1 MRCISSKLVCVLFFA
16 VFIWTPPV
24 VRSQKFD
31 SIRADEEYGALSSKS
46 RQSFILNLCEE
57 KFTNPDEADTWILMK
72 LKNWDDL
79 AESLSQSELYDL
91 MVGLGETRFMN
102 SSRFLAHRIIS
113 LKKSKSD
120 SNKLQAFASHAL
132 VNYHNDYHRMDSSA
146 YYLERM
152 QSYLDSNSDSVLWAG
167 FFSNQGFLKSNRG
180 DYFGAI
186 VSYQNALDYLISSD
200 VQNMGV
206 VYQNMALAYKSLK
219 YYEKAEFYMERALR
233 LISKGEALINAL
245 SSLAIIKMHL
255 AKLDDSEKIHRF
267 VLSQEKRQG
276 NELIMARTYTNLANV
291 KRRKKEFGLALRSID
306 SSDALCV
313 RLQMNIGLSINKIN
327 RAEILADSGLPQKAL
342 PFLQSAEVDF
352 QSIPSAELS
361 MEVSRLLARVY
372 DQLGN
377 KGRSDAYF
385 RKYITLRDSLL
396 GDDRK
401 TAIVEWELAKERAF
415 NASKNAELNAA
426 LLRQKFQKQNI
437 LLLTGFLAALLL
449 AVILVLRRRQERIR
463 EKSRREKERLEFE
476 LELKSK
482 ELVAE
487 SMKAL
492 SVDQAKEGIYEKLH
506 TLVGGLPKTH
516 QAVFGGLFNELRRK
530 EDDTNWEEFESR
542 FLGVY
547 EDFFA
552 KLKEMAPDITPA
564 EVRVCALMR
573 LNMSTKEI
581 ARLSGRTQGT
591 VDNNRSRIRK
601 KLRLTEEDNLY
612 DFLSKL

>member
-1 MRCISSKLVCVLFFA
+1 MEKCLHL
-16 VFIWTPPV
+16 
-24 VRSQKFD
+24 
-31 SIRADEEYGALSSKS
+31 IRK
-46 RQSFILNLCEE
+46 R
-57 KFTNPDEADTWILMK
+57 
-72 LKNWDDL
+72 
-79 AESLSQSELYDL
+79 
-91 MVGLGETRFMN
+91 
-102 SSRFLAHRIIS
+102 
-113 LKKSKSD
+113 
-120 SNKLQAFASHAL
+120 
-132 VNYHNDYHRMDSSA
+132 
-146 YYLERM
+146 
-152 QSYLDSNSDSVLWAG
+152 
-167 FFSNQGFLKSNRG
+167 
-180 DYFGAI
+180 
-186 VSYQNALDYLISSD
+186 
-200 VQNMGV
+200 
-206 VYQNMALAYKSLK
+206 
-219 YYEKAEFYMERALR
+219 
-233 LISKGEALINAL
+233 EALINAL
-245 SSLAIIKMHL
+245 STLAIIKMHL
-255 AKLDDSEKIHRF
+255 GKLDDSEKIHRF
-267 VLSQEKRQG
+267 VLSHEYKLSNQL
-276 NELIMARTYTNLANV
+276 NMARTYTNLANV
-291 KRRKKEFGLALRSID
+291 KRRKKEYGLALQSVD
-306 SSDALCV
+306 SSDALCA
-313 RLQMNIGLSINKIN
+313 RLQMNIGISINKIN

-352 QSIPSAELS
+352 QSMPSSELS

-372 DQLGN
+372 SQLGN
-377 KGRSDAYF
+377 TGKSDASF

-401 TAIVEWELAKERAF
+401 TAIVEWEFAKEREF
-415 NASKNAELNAA
+415 NARKNAELNAA

-601 KLRLTEEDNLY
+601 KLRLTEEENLY